1 MNKIFGILFLLAI
14 SSVSTLGQDANVAIT
29 DTVSVRTYTIKGSVA
44 DSVAKKEV
52 AFATISVM
60 KDSVSPNYIK
70 RFAADHNG
78 KFEFEVKLEK
88 PSCLLVFEAT
98 GKETFAKYI
107 NFENET
113 KVDVGKIFL
122 NDWAY
127 ELTGVEVTAAKP
139 LVTVDIDKIIYNT
152 QSDPES
158 KTENVLEMLRKVPL
172 VTVDGEDN
180 IQVKGS
186 SSFKVYVNGKPSNVV
201 TNNVKDALKS
211 MPASSVKNI
220 EIITEPGA
228 KYDAE
233 GVTAIINI
241 VTERAL
247 KGYTANVSAGVKT
260 QGDYHGNIYFSTK
273 IGKFGLTANAGYYS
287 YRRPYTSESHQQYL
301 TQMPYIY
308 SDTYGS
314 SKYRGNSI
322 NGSIEASYEFDSLNL
337 VSLSFSTWNGKGGS
351 LGKNTSTTYLKD
363 ENKNILS
370 AYQNISSSNNFWGG
384 FSGNVDYQ
392 KSFKKPDKLL
402 TMSYLFD
409 LNPNNNDNTS
419 QIKHLDEYL
428 DTLKLNPVVINQKLI
443 SVGMSNEHTFQIDY
457 TEPFNKKHFIEGGLK
472 YILRL
477 NGSDNQ
483 YWLFNDTTQKYDIA
497 NSNKDVNNLNYTQN
511 ILGAYGSYTFK
522 LEKFSVRAGIRFEYT
537 GSDVRFVEHHE
548 RDFKA
553 QFSNLIPSLQLTF
566 KPSMT
571 SNIRFGYRNSI
582 SRPGIWYLNPF
593 VDDSDPM
600 YISFG
605 NPDLKV
611 EKTHSFNLSY
621 GRFTQKFNLN
631 VGAYTSFTNNSIE
644 NVTTLQ
650 NDVNG
655 NPTGVLISTYE
666 NIGKY
671 NSTGGN
677 IYINYSPIK
686 ILRLYANSSVG
697 YTYYSNNLQ
706 TSDGIRWTFYG
717 GTQIT
722 IPWKLKFS
730 AGAACYS
737 PWISYESKGSSYYY
751 YYFSLNRSFLKDDKL
766 TVGIS
771 TTNPFEKNRTWANTA
786 WKDGIYKRESKS
798 VTISRDFGVSIS
810 YRFGSLKEDI
820 KKVERGI
827 SNDDVKKS
835 GGEGQQGGS
844 GQ

>member
-1 MNKIFGILFLLAI
+1 LL
-14 SSVSTLGQDANVAIT
+14 SVLSVDALGQDANVA
-29 DTVSVRTYTIKGSVA
+29 DTVLVRTYTVRGSVA
-44 DSVAKKEV
+44 DSVANKQV

-70 RFAADHNG
+70 RFAADNNG
-78 KFEFEVKLEK
+78 KFEFEVQLEK

-98 GKETFAKYI
+98 GKEIFAKYI
-107 NFENET
+107 DFENET

-122 NDWAY
+122 NNGAY
-127 ELTGVEVTAAKP
+127 ELAGVEVTATKP

-158 KTENVLEMLRKVPL
+158 KTDNVLEMLRKVPL

-186 SSFKVYVNGKPSNVV
+186 SSFKVYINGKPSNVV

-211 MPASSVKNI
+211 MPASSIKNI

-233 GVTAIINI
+233 GVSAIINI

-247 KGYTANVSAGVKT
+247 KGYTANVSAGAKT
-260 QGDYHGNIYFSTK
+260 QGDYHGNVYFSTK
-273 IGKFGLTANAGYYS
+273 IGKFGLTASAGYYS
-287 YRRPYTSESHQQYL
+287 YRRPNTSESHQQYL
-301 TQMPYIY
+301 TRMPYTY

-314 SKYRGNSI
+314 SKYQGNNI

-337 VSLSFSTWNGKGGS
+337 VSLSFGTWSGKWS
-351 LGKNTSTTYLKD
+351 NLGKNTSTTFLKD
-363 ENKNILS
+363 ENKDILS
-370 AYQNISSSNNFWGG
+370 AYQNINSSGAFWGG

-402 TMSYLFD
+402 TISYLFD
-409 LNPNNNDNTS
+409 LNPGSNDNTS
-419 QIKHLDEYL
+419 QIRHLDEYP
-428 DTLKLNPVVINQKLI
+428 DTLNLNPAIINQKLV
-443 SVGMSNEHTFQIDY
+443 SVGRNNEHTFQIDY
-457 TEPFNKKHFIEGGLK
+457 TEPFNKKHVVEGGLK
-472 YILRL
+472 YVLRL
-477 NGSDNQ
+477 NGSDNK
-483 YWLFNDTTQKYDIA
+483 YWIFNDTTQKYDIT
-497 NSNKDVNNLNYTQN
+497 NIEKDVNNLNYTQN

-537 GSDVRFVEHHE
+537 GSDVKFAEHHE

-571 SNIRFGYRNSI
+571 SNIRLGYGNSI

-593 VDDSDPM
+593 VDDSNPM

-611 EKTHSFNLSY
+611 ERRHSFNLSY
-621 GRFTQKFNLN
+621 GRFTQKLNLN
-631 VGAYTSFTNNSIE
+631 VGTYTSFTNNSIE

-650 NDVNG
+650 KDANG
-655 NPTGVLISTYE
+655 DPTGALISTYE

-686 ILRLYANSSVG
+686 ILRLYVNSSVG
-697 YTYYSNNLQ
+697 YTYFSNNLKGADLQ
-706 TSDGIRWTFYG
+706 TNDGVRWTFYG

-730 AGAACYS
+730 AGVGYFS

-766 TVGIS
+766 TIGIS
-771 TTNPFEKNRTWANTA
+771 TTNPFAKNQSWANTS
-786 WKDGIYKRESKS
+786 WKEGIYKRESK
-798 VTISRDFGVSIS
+798 TIALSRDFGISVS
-810 YRFGSLKEDI
+810 YRFGSLKEEI
-820 KKVERGI
+820 KKAERGI
-827 SNDDVKKS
+827 SNDDVKS
-835 GGEGQQGGS
+835 GGGGGQQSGG